1 MSFETKS
8 KLELAVIIVGGV
20 ILFTL
25 PVLLMA
31 NVS

>member
-8 KLELAVIIVGGV
+8 KLELAVIVIGGI
-20 ILFTL
+20 ILFSL
-25 PVLLMA
+25 PILIMG